1 VQRNQADCRDVTQLP
16 AAMLRGDRSRE
27 LQVPTMIAMGGDSSL
42 YRVLRPKPQH
52 NLRVEAIYAVGHF
65 LPEEA
70 PRAVLE
76 LAHRWLDRQS
86 P

>member
-1 VQRNQADCRDVTQLP
+1 
-16 AAMLRGDRSRE
+16 
-27 LQVPTMIAMGGDSSL
+27 MIAMGGDSSL

>member
-1 VQRNQADCRDVTQLP
+1 MAT
-16 AAMLRGDRSRE
+16 LRGDRSRQ
-27 LQVPTMIAMGGDSSL
+27 LQVPTLLAMGADSSL
-42 YRVLRPKPQH
+42 YRILRPKPQQ
-52 NLRVEAIYAVGHF
+52 NLRVETIPSAGHF

-70 PRAVLE
+70 PRAVLD